1 MGQIRL
7 REARKTHGLTVRA
20 LAELAGV
27 DHTTVSRIESG
38 ERRLSVQMAQK
49 FASALNTTAA
59 QLLGIDEQSASGT
72 VNGGLYEQEAV
83 PYEWQD
89 NGGSMPLVLHRGAK
103 DTVFAYTVASSS
115 LDELS
120 YRPGD
125 IVLVDIG
132 QAAVD
137 NLKSGKCVVAQHYAG
152 GGANTILRQF
162 IAPQLLITNSRRHN
176 LATLNLEADD
186 VVIKGIII
194 GQYTPRQA

>member
-7 REARKTHGLTVRA
+7 RETRKTHGLTVRA

-59 QLLGIDEQSASGT
+59 QLLGIDDASVATAAG
-72 VNGGLYEQEAV
+72 GGLSQPEAV

-89 NGGSMPLVLHRGAK
+89 NGGAMPLVLHRGAK

-137 NLKSGKCVVAQHYAG
+137 ALKSGQCVVAQHYGSVSA
-152 GGANTILRQF
+152 ATLLRQF
-162 IAPQLLITNSRRHN
+162 IAPHLLITNSRRHN
-176 LATLNLEADD
+176 LAPLNLEADD
-186 VVIKGIII
+186 VAIKGVII
-194 GQYTPRQA
+194 GQYTPRTA